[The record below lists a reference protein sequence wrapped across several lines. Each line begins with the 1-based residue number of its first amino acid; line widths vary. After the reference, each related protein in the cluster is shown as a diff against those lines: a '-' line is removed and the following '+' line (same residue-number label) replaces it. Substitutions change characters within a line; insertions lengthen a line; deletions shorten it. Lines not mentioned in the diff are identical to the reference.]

1 MGARPCLKF
10 MGSTV
15 GLRELP
21 SVTILNQIE
30 VKLNELLVVLF
41 GNPLVDAVESEKRI
55 RTRNDFN
62 VIGQRAAVKPS
73 RPGVLLTSERHQA

>member
-1 MGARPCLKF
+1 MGALKL

-15 GLRELP
+15 RLRELP

-41 GNPLVDAVESEKRI
+41 GNPLVDAVESEKR
-55 RTRNDFN
+55 RNDFN
-62 VIGQRAAVKPS
+62 VIGQ
-73 RPGVLLTSERHQA
+73 